1 MALMIPTTGPQRRPD
16 SLASVERQGYMISLD
31 AIDDGLVRKEFFLEY
46 LPTVSLADGRCVGA
60 EALARW
66 RRPSGLV
73 QPDEFIHRIEGT
85 HLSGKLTYWVLET
98 VANELG
104 DWLRTHEEAHIG
116 VNVPPEILGRGGL
129 DYVATKTSLSEI
141 RNQII
146 LEVTERGIP
155 DNQGLAA
162 LEAASRSGVRI
173 ALDDVTLTGV
183 HLAIL
188 SRCTL
193 DLIKTDRSLVAQ
205 ITPEDPCPAWLSGLS
220 ALLKSTPVAVI
231 AEGVETA
238 AQAEA
243 LREAGIPMAQGYYFS
258 PPVSAEEL
266 KAYHARAA
274 QRAEPAA
281 APDPAGR

>member
-1 MALMIPTTGPQRRPD
+1 
-16 SLASVERQGYMISLD
+16 MISLH
-31 AIDDGLVRKEFFLEY
+31 AIGEGLARGEFFLEY

-60 EALARW
+60 EALSRW

-85 HLSGKLTYWVLET
+85 PLSGLLTYWVLET

-104 DWLRTHEEAHIG
+104 DWLRTHRDVDVG
-116 VNVPPEILGRGGL
+116 VNVPPEILGRGAL
-129 DYVATKTSLSEI
+129 AYVATKTGLFEI
-141 RNQII
+141 RDQII
-146 LEVTERGIP
+146 LEITERGIP
-155 DNQGLAA
+155 DNQGLAT

-173 ALDDVTLTGV
+173 ALDDVTLSGT

-193 DLIKTDRSLVAQ
+193 DLIKTDRPLVAQ
-205 ITPEDPCPAWLSGLS
+205 ITPEDPSPAWLSGLS
-220 ALLKSTPVAVI
+220 ALLKSIQVAVI

-243 LREAGIPMAQGYYFS
+243 LQAAGIPMAQGYYFS

-281 APDPAGR
+281 APGSTGT

>member
-1 MALMIPTTGPQRRPD
+1 
-16 SLASVERQGYMISLD
+16 MISLD
-31 AIDDGLVRKEFFLEY
+31 EIDDGLVRKESFLEY

-73 QPDEFIHRIEGT
+73 QPDEFIPRMEGT

-104 DWLRTHEEAHIG
+104 DWLRTHEEAHIS

-129 DYVATKTSLSEI
+129 DYAATKTSLSEI

-146 LEVTERGIP
+146 LEVTERGVP
-155 DNQGLAA
+155 DNQGLAT

-173 ALDDVTLTGV
+173 ALDDVTLTGA
-183 HLAIL
+183 HLVIL

-193 DLIKTDRSLVAQ
+193 DLIKTDRSLAAQ

-220 ALLKSTPVAVI
+220 ALLKSTRVAVI

-238 AQAEA
+238 AQADA
-243 LREAGIPMAQGYYFS
+243 LREAGIPMAQGYSFL
-258 PPVSAEEL
+258 PPF
-266 KAYHARAA
+266 RP
-274 QRAEPAA
+274 RN
-281 APDPAGR
+281 